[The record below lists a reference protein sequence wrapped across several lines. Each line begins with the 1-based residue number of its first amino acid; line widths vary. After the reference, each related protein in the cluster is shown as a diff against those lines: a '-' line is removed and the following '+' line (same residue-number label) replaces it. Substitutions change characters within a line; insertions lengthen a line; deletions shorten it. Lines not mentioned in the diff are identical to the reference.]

1 MSFEER
7 ISSENGGIE
16 ILGGANLVCG
26 VTDSSRGLVSVSD
39 LSPNLSGIK
48 VQFGDPSPICG
59 ITGQDALGGFQSINQ
74 KTKSSEI
81 GTTLNESFL
90 VSISELRYIVLICI
104 RWRLQNSSE
113 LSSNVSTI
121 LGIGTGSSI
130 APVDSPSTCGE
141 ESITPS
147 KEYLVSNIFL
157 YRSCI
162 SDSHRVELEFQVVR
176 DILRLI
182 DPTVESG
189 GRHFSGRL
197 VNSANRNIIKELAGG
212 LDSQEANEM
221 RNAESVLGS
230 QFLLS
235 KLPFPNYG
243 TFLGKET
250 AEYTI
255 GDIINTTEHPT
266 GLNLANVASTPSIL
280 GILLKYFD
288 VSWPSHIFES
298 LLKSDVV
305 GGGLQQQEDN
315 ISSTVKD
322 SGDVSLSLGSFTHV
336 LGLCKPCVFVN
347 KTNKKCRNGVH
358 CCFCHFQHKERK
370 RGKRYKSS
378 ANCSSTSNS
387 CNNSGAGT
395 GVCLTSSSGQPSH
408 SGANNSGGIAS
419 NYEELGGGIGNT
431 SGFGVTSNGAGILN
445 VEGFSKQDIS
455 ALAEDCLRVSSIS
468 PASIRGPHNIFGSNR
483 SELSQGAVGL
493 SSIQPAGMT
502 AASGSQC
509 LPDVLFSHHGSQQL
523 QRYPLKAN
531 QGANNP
537 LTSFQSSARSNS
549 VFGKS
554 SCPTGSEQQQQMPVR
569 YLVPPPP
576 PPPSK
581 TSGALQ
587 IFQNEKDVNF
597 RDNSNPVATS
607 TSAGFNQLGTN
618 YQKGSS
624 DKHSMRIPGL
634 VLDSCP
640 FQSSQGA
647 SQSFND
653 SFFGDFIGYN
663 KLINE
668 ASEMNNWISAN
679 NPENSSNAINQNSKV
694 YGCFQ
699 WLDQP
704 EIGESIVD
712 AWGVGNTFDS
722 FIKGNGASTS
732 PQNLN
737 QCLYDSHSYSKAAQ
751 DWTFASSIIKNSS
764 INASNS
770 ASESSFT
777 VNNHSNLVNPNSAS
791 SLQISTS
798 QPSSQK
804 LRESIIG
811 SPLNL
816 EASSINFHDQAQTQ
830 SQAQVQSSQALPE
843 LAEGVPN
850 SHNDYFLSSPS
861 VFNSNA
867 TTSSLPSSLSDN
879 NNINN
884 GSFIMP
890 SGSVVPPFLRGNQGA
905 GVSSEYSDCSP
916 LSFLT
921 GGGATNFGMDFCFL
935 NSWK

>member
-16 ILGGANLVCG
+16 VLGANPVCG
-26 VTDSSRGLVSVSD
+26 GTDSSRGLVSVSD
-39 LSPNLSGIK
+39 LSSNLSGIK
-48 VQFGDPSPICG
+48 VQFGDPSSICG
-59 ITGQDALGGFQSINQ
+59 ITGQEALDGFQSINQ
-74 KTKSSEI
+74 KTKSSETE
-81 GTTLNESFL
+81 TTLNESFL

-113 LSSNVSTI
+113 LSSNATTI
-121 LGIGTGSSI
+121 LGVGTGSSI
-130 APVDSPSTCGE
+130 VPVDSPSTCE

-147 KEYLVSNIFL
+147 KECLISNIFL

-189 GRHFSGRL
+189 SRHSSGKFA
-197 VNSANRNIIKELAGG
+197 NSTNRNIIKELAGG

-255 GDIINTTEHPT
+255 GDIISTTEHPT

-305 GGGLQQQEDN
+305 EGGFQQQEDGA
-315 ISSTVKD
+315 SSTVKD

-347 KTNKKCRNGVH
+347 KINKKCRNGVN

-395 GVCLTSSSGQPSH
+395 GACLASSVHPGH
-408 SGANNSGGIAS
+408 SGANSSGGAAS
-419 NYEELGGGIGNT
+419 NYEELGGGVSNT
-431 SGFGVTSNGAGILN
+431 PGFGVTSDGAGILN
-445 VEGFSKQDIS
+445 VETFSKQNIS

-468 PASIRGPHNIFGSNR
+468 PTASIRGPHNMFGSDR
-483 SELSQGAVGL
+483 SELSQGAMGL
-493 SSIQPAGMT
+493 GSLQAAGMT

-509 LPDVLFSHHGSQQL
+509 LPDVLFSHYGTQQL
-523 QRYPLKAN
+523 QRYFLKAN

-549 VFGKS
+549 VLGKLP
-554 SCPTGSEQQQQMPVR
+554 CPTGSEQQQQMPVR

-587 IFQNEKDVNF
+587 IFQNEKDVNL

-618 YQKGSS
+618 YQKGNS
-624 DKHSMRIPGL
+624 DRHSMRIPEL

-653 SFFGDFIGYN
+653 SFFGDFAGYN

-668 ASEMNNWISAN
+668 ASEMNSWMSAN
-679 NPENSSNAINQNSKV
+679 NSENSSNAINQNSKV

-712 AWGVGNTFDS
+712 AWGVGNTFES
-722 FIKGNGASTS
+722 FIKGNGSGTN

-737 QCLYDSHSYSKAAQ
+737 QCIYDSHSFSKAAQ
-751 DWTFASSIIKNSS
+751 DWTFVSSNIKNSS

-770 ASESSFT
+770 ASESSFA
-777 VNNHSNLVNPNSAS
+777 VNNHGNLVNPNSAS
-791 SLQISTS
+791 SLQISTN

-811 SPLNL
+811 SPLHL
-816 EASSINFHDQAQTQ
+816 EASSTNFQDQAPTQ
-830 SQAQVQSSQALPE
+830 SQAQVQSNQALPE
-843 LAEGVPN
+843 LADGAPN
-850 SHNDYFLSSPS
+850 NHNYFLSSPS

-879 NNINN
+879 NINN
-884 GSFIMP
+884 SSLIMP
-890 SGSVVPPFLRGNQGA
+890 SGSVVPPFLRGSQGA

-921 GGGATNFGMDFCFL
+921 GATTNFGMDFCFL